1 MQLEVQGCERRETGM
16 FMPAQ
21 LRAARALAGWSR
33 EELAEMSGTSAE
45 TVKRFELQ
53 GSDPKRSTMMKWRS
67 ALAQVGVEFTDPT
80 DEGKGEGVR
89 FRTPRGRK

>member
-1 MQLEVQGCERRETGM
+1 M

-33 EELAEMSGTSAE
+33 EELAENWGLQTE

-53 GSDPKRSTMMKWRS
+53 GSDPKRSTMIKWRS
-67 ALAQVGVEFTDPT
+67 ALAQVGVEFTDET
-80 DEGKGEGVR
+80 DEHGAGVR
-89 FRTPRGRK
+89 FRKRK